1 MKNIYS
7 KLTKLTLSLT
17 ILAVLSSCS
26 FLSEKPYQKVRYY
39 TLGNATNFNNLN
51 YIVTFKVFNSVLP
64 EKFRMIYIQNEYQV
78 FIDDY
83 NKWIQPPE
91 FMLQKYLSNKFSS
104 DYQRQ
109 TDEHFV
115 VTGSIDNFDIDTDN
129 LQARI
134 NLHYKVYGE
143 DSSLKPIYVIQF
155 TKKVHFKELE
165 PQEFAKAF
173 STLSEELAIDIKESI
188 NIYLKERQNENK

>member
-7 KLTKLTLSLT
+7 KLTKLILSLT
-17 ILAVLSSCS
+17 LLLILSSCS

-39 TLGNATNFNNLN
+39 TLGNSANFNDLK
-51 YIVTFKVFNSVLP
+51 YTVTFKVFNSVLP

-91 FMLQKYLSNKFSS
+91 FMLQKYLNNKFSN

-109 TDEHFV
+109 TDEHFT
-115 VTGSIDNFDIDTDN
+115 VTGSIDNFDINTDN

-134 NLHYKVYGE
+134 NLNYKVYSQ
-143 DSSLKPIYVIQF
+143 DSSIKPIYVIQF
-155 TKKVHFKELE
+155 SKQAHFKELAPE
-165 PQEFAKAF
+165 EFARAF
-173 STLSEELAIDIKESI
+173 SVLSEELAVDIRESI
-188 NIYLKERQNENK
+188 NIYVKERKNESK